1 MPLPS
6 RMVATLIDEKGSSS
20 TVSLNVVLPSALTMT
35 NVQEIGERWAE
46 DLDNVT
52 GCQIVAVAMMYE
64 VDLTDPGLNLKFVAD
79 AGSDIEE
86 GARFSFGTPS
96 GFVTEFRIPGFLESL
111 ITAGTRTVNIL
122 APAVVEILT
131 DVISGIGYGLG
142 VDVDASD
149 NRGEDISRLQSAV
162 EQFVRSRVRRF

>member
-1 MPLPS
+1 MVPS

-20 TVSLNVVLPSALTMT
+20 NVSLNVVLPSSITMT

-64 VDLTDPGLNLKFVAD
+64 VDLTDPGLSLKNSPD
-79 AGSDIEE
+79 NGSDIEE

-111 ITAGTRTVNIL
+111 INAGTRTVNIL

-142 VDVDASD
+142 VDVDPSD

>member
-20 TVSLNVVLPSALTMT
+20 TVSLNIVLPSSVTMT
-35 NVQEIGERWAE
+35 NLQEIGERWAE

-52 GCQIVAVAMMYE
+52 GCQVEALAVMYE
-64 VDLTDPGLNLKFVAD
+64 VDLSDPGLSLKNSPD
-79 AGSDIEE
+79 IGSDIEE

-111 ITAGTRTVNIL
+111 ITAGTRAVNVL

-131 DVISGIGYGLG
+131 DVIAGIGYGVG
-142 VDVDASD
+142 VDIDASD
-149 NRGEDISRLQSAV
+149 NRGEDISRLTSAV
-162 EQFVRSRVRRF
+162 EQFVRSRIRRF

>member
-149 NRGEDISRLQSAV
+149 NRGEDISRLSSAV